1 MKMHELESMLEQ
13 TLADGRLSRGERRAL
28 AEVFEELDLSP
39 SARAGYLN
47 RSFELARGALERL
60 SDQEVLD
67 WLLALS
73 KIVARAGLEEQ
84 RTSKLAEV
92 LFEPRDD
99 SMTRLRQL
107 LDASRSSLRICVF
120 TITDDR
126 VTRSIIDAHRRGVAV
141 RVISDDDKSFDRGSD
156 IERLR
161 QEGIEVRCDRLPD
174 HMHHKFA
181 VFDNVTAVT
190 GSYNWTRGAA
200 EKNHE
205 NLLITDDPRL
215 VTPYVEEF
223 ERLWQAFA

>member
-1 MKMHELESMLEQ
+1 MLEQ
-13 TLADGRLSRGERRAL
+13 TLADGRLSRGERKAL
-28 AEVFEELDLSP
+28 AEIFEGVDLSP

-47 RSFELARGALERL
+47 RAFELARGALERL
-60 SDQEVLD
+60 SDREVLD

-73 KIVARAGLEEQ
+73 KIVARAGLESAQ
-84 RTSKLAEV
+84 PSKVAEV
-92 LFEPRDD
+92 LFEPEQD

-107 LDASRSSLRICVF
+107 LDGTRRSLRICVF

-126 VTRSIIDAHRRGVAV
+126 VSRSIIGAHRRGVTV
-141 RVISDDDKSFDRGSD
+141 RVISDDDKSFDMGSD

-161 QEGIEVRCDRLPD
+161 GHGIDVRCDRLPD

-181 VFDNVTAVT
+181 VFDDHTAVT

-205 NLLITDDPRL
+205 NLLVTDDPRL
-215 VTPYVEEF
+215 VAPYVREF
-223 ERLWQAFA
+223 ERLWRAFA